1 MYKKVLL
8 PVGGD
13 GHPENGIIA
22 LKKALEICD
31 GTFIILHVT
40 EAIPQTVGGEAR
52 EELEKENKAQGE
64 EILAPVAEYLE
75 HADKHFESCVEGGT
89 PAETIVTVADRED
102 VDLIVLSTQGRENLK
117 EFLVGSITERVL
129 RNTEKDLLAVRIK
142 D

>member
-13 GHPENGIIA
+13 GQPENGIAA

-31 GTFIILHVT
+31 GTFVLLHVT

-52 EELEKENKAQGE
+52 EELERENKAQGE
-64 EILAPVAEYLE
+64 EILAPVAEYLDHVDRHYE
-75 HADKHFESCVEGGT
+75 TRVEGGT
-89 PAETIVTVADRED
+89 PAETIVSVADREE
-102 VDLIVLSTQGRENLK
+102 VDLIVMLTRGRENLK

-129 RNTEKDLLAVRIK
+129 RNTDKDLLAVRLT